1 MINNV
6 YFSECLLFFTKYDFD
21 QLSGNSVSLA
31 KLLFPMEARVAMDI
45 AQVDVTSE
53 FSLARINKNLADAQR
68 TTVDLNETPFS
79 MKEEHLNRM
88 RALSRTGKVH
98 LEDLL
103 CLWLLLALYMVLHL
117 LLMYVLKDKRPKLL
131 RP

>member
-53 FSLARINKNLADAQR
+53 FSLARIKKNLADAQR

-103 CLWLLLALYMVLHL
+103 CLWLLLALYILLHL

>member
-1 MINNV
+1 
-6 YFSECLLFFTKYDFD
+6 
-21 QLSGNSVSLA
+21 
-31 KLLFPMEARVAMDI
+31 MDI

-88 RALSRTGKVH
+88 KALSRTGKVH
-98 LEDLL
+98 VEDLL
-103 CLWLLLALYMVLHL
+103 CLWLFLALYIVLHL

>member
-103 CLWLLLALYMVLHL
+103 CLWLLLALYIVLHL